1 MAWRMTAPVVP
12 KFAGWAQ
19 GPNMVVPDIALPY
32 KARAFPKTCVVCS
45 GRFEDRY
52 GIALAVQHADLI
64 PGLVGFRL
72 FQAMP
77 KKVRFKAILAGLRGK
92 GKP

>member
-1 MAWRMTAPVVP
+1 
-12 KFAGWAQ
+12 
-19 GPNMVVPDIALPY
+19 MVVPDVALPY

-64 PGLVGFRL
+64 PGLVGFRI

-77 KKVRFKAILAGLRGK
+77 KKVRFKAILAGLRGQ
-92 GKP
+92 GKPPLIAGHTIARS